1 VKIDFIKILDLVWR
15 ELQNSLLES
24 FELKKKQIDNINEVV
39 LKRYKNNILIMDYC
53 WEFFEVTFY

>member
-15 ELQNSLLES
+15 ELQNSLLKS

-39 LKRYKNNILIMDYC
+39 LKRYMNNILIMDYC
-53 WEFFEVTFY
+53 RELF